1 MTTTEERLMAAVKK
15 FRRKNKESHEPTT
28 WSKRLEGMPIECR
41 FTPLDDRKRPVDPAT
56 GSLKTDWQLIGYEAH
71 ELDAFNGHV
80 KGVGL
85 MVGEMSGGIAALDF
99 DGPGSEE
106 TFEHHF
112 GRSAS
117 ELPATVTWTSGIP
130 GRYQAAYR
138 IPKEWWGRISMKT
151 LKKPE
156 CGDCELRWNHQSAIA
171 GTHPNWEDTVKKTGF
186 GLGPG
191 DGFYSFRNKPT
202 EVAVTDAPEWL
213 LEGWARIC
221 ERGAATP
228 KAPSAKG
235 WLSEKA
241 KQAIYPGRKSIDAR
255 YDAFKCREIV
265 LQFLQ
270 PATEFQDYDTWLT
283 VGMVCRRISLELNE
297 PDYLFDLWDK
307 WSEQQDNYDGTNA
320 VYKKWVSLNR
330 EGENTKGLG
339 WLIDYAKEN
348 TKYGGPSKTRTE
360 FVDGLPGAEKKSVK
374 AEEEVEDIETWINRL
389 YELEKANGQWAERK
403 LAKAQLTR
411 RQISGDDVDRRLM
424 EMVGEEWGLS
434 INDSGDGPRETRN
447 MLEVNTKDA
456 ELEALIPGFI
466 HRASDAVV
474 VADAGVGKTML
485 GLVCSYHACCGG
497 KPFDQNEHVKQEL
510 TGRTLWI
517 GSDGGDG
524 AEGMIRS
531 YIKRIKAPGEGLWR
545 SRLDL
550 WCANRAAGTSPWAL
564 NVRGLH
570 QLFWALKEAQDKGK
584 PYRLVVIDSLKCVFD
599 GGGINFGIGAVG
611 TVMRMMQAAASR
623 FDCSVLW
630 LHHTKEDSGSNAPGG
645 AGGNKNIT
653 QVPYSVINLWKKPG
667 GGAGQ
672 IVRCRVSKFRGE
684 AARQF
689 DYTLDDEIGLVKI
702 VDEELGLQSKL
713 LMEIWIR
720 RDAGASMT
728 DLIESQTQAKSTV
741 RNKCTKMANAGL
753 IENRRSRWWIKPEGA
768 KNLSVDH
775 PEIAGEVNEWLQ

>member
-1 MTTTEERLMAAVKK
+1 MRTNEERLMAAVTK
-15 FRRKNKESHEPTT
+15 FRRKDKEQQEPTT
-28 WSKRLEGMPIECR
+28 WSKKLEGMPVECR

-56 GSLKTDWQLIGYEAH
+56 GHLRKEWQQIGYEAH

-85 MVGEMSGGIAALDF
+85 MVGEMSDGIAALDF
-99 DGPGSEE
+99 DGPGSEQ
-106 TFEHHF
+106 TFEKHI

-117 ELPATVTWTSGIP
+117 ELPDTVAWTSGIP

-138 IPKEWWGRISMKT
+138 IPKKWWGRISAKM
-151 LKKPE
+151 LKEPG

-171 GTHPNWEDTVKKTGF
+171 GTHPNWEDPVKKTGF

-191 DGFYSFRNKPT
+191 VGHYTFKKKPT
-202 EVAVTDAPEWL
+202 EIAIADAPEWL
-213 LEGWARIC
+213 LEAWAGLC
-221 ERGAATP
+221 GPAGP
-228 KAPSAKG
+228 KQGSASF
-235 WLSEKA
+235 LSPEG
-241 KQAIYPGRKSIDAR
+241 QAVLYQRKSIDAR
-255 YDAFKCREIV
+255 YDSFKCREI
-265 LQFLQ
+265 LLKFLQ
-270 PATEFQDYDTWLT
+270 PATDYQDYETWLK
-283 VGMVCRRISLELNE
+283 VGMVCRRISLELDE
-297 PDYLFDLWDK
+297 PDYLFELWET
-307 WSEQQDNYDGTNA
+307 WSKQQDNYDSKDA
-320 VYKKWVSLNR
+320 LHKKWESLNR

-339 WLIDYAKEN
+339 WLIEFAKEK
-348 TKYGGPSKTRTE
+348 TQYGGPSKTKSE
-360 FVDGLPGAEKKSVK
+360 FVDGLPGAEKKAVK
-374 AEEEVEDIETWINRL
+374 AEEEVEDIEAWITRL
-389 YELEKANGQWAERK
+389 YKLEKDNGEWSERK

-411 RQISGDDVDRRLM
+411 RQINGDDVDRRLM
-424 EMVGEEWGLS
+424 EMVAEEWGLL
-434 INDSGDGPRETRN
+434 INDSGDAPRQTRN
-447 MLEVNTKDA
+447 MLEVYTEDA
-456 ELEALIPGFI
+456 ELQPLIPGFI
-466 HRASDAVV
+466 HRGSDAVV
-474 VADAGVGKTML
+474 VADAGVGKTMF
-485 GLVCSYHACCGG
+485 GLVCSYHTCCGG
-497 KPFDQNEHVKQEL
+497 KPFDQTDHVRQDM

-524 AEGMIRS
+524 AEGMVRS
-531 YIKRIKAPGEGLWR
+531 YIKRIKAPGEVMWR
-545 SRLDL
+545 SRLDV
-550 WCANRAAGTSPWAL
+550 WCANRAAGISPWAL

-570 QLFWALKEAQDKGK
+570 QLFWALEEAQQKGP

-599 GGGINFGIGAVG
+599 AGGVNFGIGAVG

-630 LHHTKEDSGSNAPGG
+630 LHHTKEDSGSNGPGG

-653 QVPYSVINLWKKPG
+653 QVPYSVINLWKKTD

-728 DLIESQTQAKSTV
+728 DLIESQTHAKSTV
-741 RNKCTKMANAGL
+741 RNKCTKMASSGL
-753 IENRRSRWWIKPEGA
+753 IENLKSRWWIKPEGA
-768 KNLSVDH
+768 KNLAVDY
-775 PEIAGEVNEWLQ
+775 PEIAGDVNQWLQQ